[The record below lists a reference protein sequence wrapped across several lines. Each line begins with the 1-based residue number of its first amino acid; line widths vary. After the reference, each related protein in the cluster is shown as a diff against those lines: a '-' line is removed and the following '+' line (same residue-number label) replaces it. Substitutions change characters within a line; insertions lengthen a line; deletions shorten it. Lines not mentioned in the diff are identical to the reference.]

1 MDLNWTKCQEN
12 RWCSL
17 LNVNLSHAH
26 FKNLEG
32 VYIIWHSGEHPW
44 TVYVG
49 QGVIADRL
57 KAHRQDDEILKFSHL
72 GLFVTWARLDG
83 TSRNGV
89 ERFLAES
96 LEPKVGRSYPTDSP
110 IQVNFPW

>member
-1 MDLNWTKCQEN
+1 M
-12 RWCSL
+12 
-17 LNVNLSHAH
+17 NLSHVH

-32 VYIIWHSGEHPW
+32 VYIIWHSGEHPG

-57 KAHRQDDEILKFSHL
+57 KVHRQDDEILKFSHL
-72 GLFVTWARLDG
+72 GLFVTWARLDAS
-83 TSRNGV
+83 SRNGV

-96 LEPKVGRSYPTDSP
+96 LNPKVGSNSPSGSP
-110 IQVNFPW
+110 IQVNLPW